1 MLLSIDWE
9 EGELKGPDTDYDH
22 PIRLALEKVINPL
35 FFSRYAE
42 QSNIL
47 DIYLRMEPNPVCV
60 HSVKIPENIR
70 IREKQIE
77 LGIPDIFLN
86 EEVISE
92 QTEKIKIIQDLEEKE
107 DLLCHMKHPVC
118 RSINKILKEGHF
130 TLFDLKGRVE
140 VLKRNPLRDDRT
152 EHVMFIKLKMSP
164 PYLNKE
170 FNIKILPSLLH
181 EN

>member
-1 MLLSIDWE
+1 MLLNIDWE

-42 QSNIL
+42 QSNLL
-47 DIYLRMEPNPVCV
+47 DIYLRMDPNPAFVY
-60 HSVKIPENIR
+60 SVKIPENIR

-77 LGIPDIFLN
+77 LDIPDLFLN
-86 EEVISE
+86 EGVVQE
-92 QTEKIKIIQDLEEKE
+92 QTEKIKIIQDLGEKE
-107 DLLCHMKHPVC
+107 DLKCPMNHPVC
-118 RSINKILKEGHF
+118 KSINKVLKEGFF
-130 TLFDLKGRVE
+130 TLFDLEGRIE
-140 VLKRNPLRDDRT
+140 VLKKNPLRDDRT
-152 EHVMFIKLKMSP
+152 EHVMFIKLNMSP

-181 EN
+181 EI